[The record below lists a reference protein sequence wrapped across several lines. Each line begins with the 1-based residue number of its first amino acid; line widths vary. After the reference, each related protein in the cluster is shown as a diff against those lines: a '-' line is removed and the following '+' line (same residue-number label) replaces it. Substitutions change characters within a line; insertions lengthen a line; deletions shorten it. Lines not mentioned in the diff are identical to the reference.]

1 VFGWRYCS
9 PAGATCAYY
18 VAKHGRDVV
27 MLGCKQFSHG
37 KICGDAICS
46 QAQVN
51 LKRRGVLQQ
60 IVDNDEGDFAAV

>member
-1 VFGWRYCS
+1 
-9 PAGATCAYY
+9 
-18 VAKHGRDVV
+18 